1 MIPMV
6 LAIINEKAGNIK
18 IMASIDNSY
27 LQGQLSI
34 LNSLQ
39 NYIEHQIN
47 KFREVEKN
55 QPEFFD
61 AHGLDDVLNNYYNVL
76 LRLQELTR
84 NICEVQRYL

>member
-1 MIPMV
+1 MILMV
-6 LAIINEKAGNIK
+6 LAFINEKTGNIK
-18 IMASIDNSY
+18 IMASIDSSY
-27 LQGQLSI
+27 LKGQLSI

-39 NYIEHQIN
+39 NYIEHQIS

-76 LRLQELTR
+76 LQLQDLTR
-84 NICEVQRYL
+84 SIREVQRYL